1 MVEIEDVSLIT
12 KNSCKFVAEQL
23 FKNGQ
28 RRLAIGFLIIIGILA
43 GCRPSELPLDVR
55 LSDLVVPTVEA
66 TSRPPDQR
74 TLRMAVA
81 AVNSPR
87 ATLTHYSRL
96 VDYLGARLGM
106 GGELVQGKTYAEIND
121 LVREGNVTLAMVCT
135 NPYVEGQE
143 DFGMEALAVPEV
155 NGEAVYYSYLIVPR
169 DSPAGKL
176 EDLRG
181 KTFAFTDPLSNSGRL
196 VIVYQLALMDET
208 SESFFARYI
217 FTYSHEHAI
226 KAVAEGLVDGAA
238 VDSLIYDYF
247 AAVQPEQVAGTR
259 IIVRY
264 GPFGSNPVVVH
275 PNLEPASKER
285 LQQILL
291 TMHQDPEGQPI
302 LSALRID
309 RFVPPDDASYDIVR
323 EMRRRIRQAPEE
335 GGEQEGGEQ

>member
-1 MVEIEDVSLIT
+1 LTFAGYNCIEGRCEHDLDVWEVPMKRGRILFWAWIAVGGLI
-12 KNSCKFVAEQL
+12 
-23 FKNGQ
+23 
-28 RRLAIGFLIIIGILA
+28 LAGWLA
-43 GCRPSELPLDVR
+43 GCRRSPPPLDVR
-55 LSDLVVPTVEA
+55 LSDLVVPTLKA
-66 TSRPPDQR
+66 TSRPPDHG

-87 ATLTHYSRL
+87 ITLAYYSRL
-96 VDYLGARLGM
+96 ADYLAAHLGM
-106 GGELVQGKTYAEIND
+106 RGELVQGKTYAEIND

-155 NGEAVYYSYLIVPR
+155 NGEAVYYSYLIVPQ
-169 DSPAGKL
+169 DSPASSL

-181 KTFAFTDPLSNSGRL
+181 RTFAFTDPLSNSGRL
-196 VIVYQLALMDET
+196 VIVYQLALMGET
-208 SESFFARYI
+208 SESFFSRYI

-247 AAVQPEQVAGTR
+247 AAVEPERVAGTKV
-259 IIVRY
+259 IARY

-275 PNLEPASKER
+275 PNLDPELKTR
-285 LQQILL
+285 IQQLL
-291 TMHQDPEGQPI
+291 LNMHQDPEGQAI

-309 RFVPPDDASYDIVR
+309 RFVLPDDAAYDSVR
-323 EMRRRIRQAPEE
+323 EMRRRIRQAP
-335 GGEQEGGEQ
+335 GSVTP